1 MKVRKHFRTTSATI
15 DYIITDFNL
24 NRIVDKDV
32 YFKNCVTKK
41 MIELSDDYDKKID
54 KVLSYL
60 IIYCD
65 FEKMPLDTV
74 SKIISS
80 LSKVTNALSKGFMSI
95 L

>member
-1 MKVRKHFRTTSATI
+1 MRVRKHFRTTSATI

-41 MIELSDDYDKKID
+41 IIELSDDYDKKID

>member
-1 MKVRKHFRTTSATI
+1 MRVRKHFRTTSATI

-41 MIELSDDYDKKID
+41 MIELSNDYDKKID

>member
-1 MKVRKHFRTTSATI
+1 MRVRKHFRTTSATI

>member
-1 MKVRKHFRTTSATI
+1 MRVRKHFRTTSATI

-80 LSKVTNALSKGFMSI
+80 LSKVANALSKGFMSI